1 VKTLRIASSWKSLLV
16 AVALVVIV
24 ASCSGSAPSP
34 TEPIGDA
41 PNGSNTGGTNNSGNG
56 GSGGTG
62 NGGDG
67 GNDGGSTAATLSI
80 DMIDDPTEDICELWV
95 YIKDIRVKPDEESP
109 VLLGNEIGAWDLLS
123 LQNGN
128 VAPLGTWEVEAGVYQ
143 FIEILLDESLSYVIE
158 VNPDFADD
166 PTLLPC
172 LETQTPLQIPSEK
185 FKVNGGPFSVD
196 SLTTVTIDFDAEKS
210 LKRKGSPNNP
220 KGWQLNPKVSIVD
233 VEVE

>member
-1 VKTLRIASSWKSLLV
+1 MNTLRLDSSWRLLV
-16 AVALVVIV
+16 AAVILVVV
-24 ASCSGSAPSP
+24 AGCSGSGPSP
-34 TEPIGDA
+34 TEPIADA
-41 PNGSNTGGTNNSGNG
+41 SNGSDTGGSDNSGDG
-56 GSGGTG
+56 GSG
-62 NGGDG
+62 NDGDG
-67 GNDGGSTAATLSI
+67 GATGATLSI

-109 VLLGNEIGAWDLLS
+109 VLLGNEIGGWDLLS
-123 LQNGN
+123 LQHGN
-128 VAPLGTWEVEAGVYQ
+128 VAPLGTWEVEAGLYQ

-158 VNPDFADD
+158 VNPDHDD
-166 PTLLPC
+166 DTTLPPC

-196 SLTTVTIDFDAEKS
+196 SPTTVTIDFDAKRS

-220 KGWQLNPKVSIVD
+220 QGWQLNPKVSIVD